1 MDIIVFLYNVVL
13 LLLYGTAMIYSFI
26 TYSLKRFPFCFYLT
40 ILFLFYIFDNTV
52 IYMTEFLNDFSIRY
66 NASFMSVP
74 AFKTVIVI
82 VTAFC
87 LTNINKRILRKT
99 PSAIDY
105 IVLISLGLWD
115 LFVPMLR
122 DSALMV
128 WLYYLPYQIFTL
140 YISVNGLL
148 ILKKSTKITEEIPFL
163 KHYKK
168 ILLCTLLFSFFIV
181 IEDTIVIFNFDS
193 YNNLLVKINNRS
205 LTEDILSIIY
215 SLFVI
220 RHLSKEL
227 QKDTLNHSSISLV
240 NFVDNDHFY
249 KFIKTHNFTTR
260 EQDILKYLL
269 EDKNNQEISDM
280 LFISIGTVKTHV
292 HNIYQKVNVTKRSQL
307 IRTYNDWIDC
317 N

>member
-26 TYSLKRFPFCFYLT
+26 TYGLKKFPVCFYLT
-40 ILFLFYIFDNTV
+40 VLFLFYIFDNTV
-52 IYMTEFLNDFSIRY
+52 IYMTEFVHDFSVTY
-66 NASFMSVP
+66 DTSFMSVP

-82 VTAFC
+82 VTGFC
-87 LTNINKRILRKT
+87 LTNINKRIFKKSLST
-99 PSAIDY
+99 MDF

-122 DSALMV
+122 DSAFMV
-128 WLYYLPYQIFTL
+128 WLYYLPYQLFTL
-140 YISVNGLL
+140 YISVTGLL
-148 ILKKSTKITEEIPFL
+148 IIKKDTKITEAIPFL

-168 ILLCTLLFSFFIV
+168 ILLCTLLFSFLIV

-220 RHLSKEL
+220 HHLSKEL
-227 QKDTLNHSSISLV
+227 QNDTLNHSPMPMVV
-240 NFVDNDHFY
+240 NLDNDHFY
-249 KFIKTHNFTTR
+249 KFVKTHNFTTR

-269 EDKNNQEISDM
+269 EDKNNQEISDI

-292 HNIYQKVNVTKRSQL
+292 HNIYQKMNVSKRNQL
-307 IRTYNDWIDC
+307 IRSYEDWIDC